1 MTVQELLAQLEN
13 ELEDNNENPMIAHW
27 VLQHYYGLNS
37 NLELTKLLTNKAT
50 KIKYCFDAIK
60 RYINGEPLA
69 RILGKTQFYYQEFL
83 VNDNVFCPR
92 LETEILVDNV
102 IKLCKSKTNLKIL
115 DLCCGT
121 GVIGISLK
129 LALDK
134 QTKVSVADINKNAV
148 INAVINA
155 QQHNCEIIAYH
166 SNFFNNIPQQGFDV
180 IVCNPPYI
188 DMNEKI
194 GINVEKFD
202 PQNALFADDNGIL
215 AYKEIIDNAKR
226 YLKSKYLLAFEIGS
240 NQAKIVSSL
249 LKKLEPN
256 LTIEIIQDYNKRDR
270 VIIAK
275 KDF

>member
-1 MTVQELLAQLEN
+1 MTVQELLVQLEN

-27 VLQHYYGLNS
+27 VLQHSYGLNS
-37 NLELTKLLTNKAT
+37 DLELIKLLTNKAI
-50 KIKYCFDAIK
+50 KIKYCFDAVK

-69 RILGKTQFYYQEFL
+69 RILGKTQFYYQEFI
-83 VNDNVFCPR
+83 VNDDVFCPR

-102 IKLCKSKTNLKIL
+102 IKLCKSKTSLKIL

-129 LALDK
+129 LALNK
-134 QTKVSVADINKNAV
+134 QTKVSVADINENAVKNA
-148 INAVINA
+148 IINA
-155 QQHNCEIIAYH
+155 QQHNCEIIAHH
-166 SNFFNNIPQQGFDV
+166 SNFFNNIPQQTFDV

-188 DMNEKI
+188 DVNEKI

-202 PQNALFADDNGIL
+202 PQNALFANDNGIL

-249 LKKLEPN
+249 LKKLDPN